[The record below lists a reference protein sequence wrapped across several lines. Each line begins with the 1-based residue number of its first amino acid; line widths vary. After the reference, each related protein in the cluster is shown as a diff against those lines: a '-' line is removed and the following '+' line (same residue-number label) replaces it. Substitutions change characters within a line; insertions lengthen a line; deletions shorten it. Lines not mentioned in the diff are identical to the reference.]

1 MQPQLAGQHGAG
13 RSPADDDHIDHD
25 ARPPS
30 TRVPV
35 QASDSAAYPGSC
47 RKPGGVS
54 YIGSG
59 GDFSGSP
66 PFLVPHGSGFGSSR
80 GARQS
85 RSLSACGCAQLRR
98 LGNRGAAWT
107 GLALGGSGWR
117 AAAPEP
123 SVRPVLRIV
132 AYSRPAIPVAPE
144 AGSLPAVDPP
154 FPCVEGSG
162 VKLCSSADF
171 DRVSVA
177 HKNYGDMSIVS

>member
-1 MQPQLAGQHGAG
+1 MVCRTLAGGIFRIPAFFSPRLRPV
-13 RSPADDDHIDHD
+13 RSDRA
-25 ARPPS
+25 
-30 TRVPV
+30 
-35 QASDSAAYPGSC
+35 
-47 RKPGGVS
+47 
-54 YIGSG
+54 
-59 GDFSGSP
+59 
-66 PFLVPHGSGFGSSR
+66 
-80 GARQS
+80 ARQS